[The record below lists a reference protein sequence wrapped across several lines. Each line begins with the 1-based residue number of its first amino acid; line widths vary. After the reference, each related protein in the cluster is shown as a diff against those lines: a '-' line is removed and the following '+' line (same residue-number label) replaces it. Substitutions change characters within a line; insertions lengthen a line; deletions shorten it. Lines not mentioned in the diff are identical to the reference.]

1 MAPSPFAVAGMA
13 STSTS
18 HLNHNPNLNTWGGAS
33 TSGSLSNSF
42 TDTLSQSRSHYQ
54 PGYLMSASQANN
66 SPTGAQRVD
75 EAPVVQTK
83 AKMNNAFSRGPSSDF
98 GMDSMFQSTRQRQTL
113 ADEDAPP
120 MSSVND
126 IPTEMY
132 AAADSNNSFQPRASA
147 FTSPSRSAFGRR
159 PPPPSSSSTQAQQPM
174 LYIIVFGYPPDKYSL
189 TAEYFQSLTGG
200 GSASVSDPDPHAE
213 IVNCFRIGYR
223 DPRGR
228 DARGK
233 EERGGAGWELD
244 GWGEVGVCG
253 GVGAIPRVLLRLA
266 IHTLRTPTT
275 VGRGVVRTTR
285 SSRPSHSVAQPLA
298 KDPAQ
303 AEALLNQPLVARHT
317 SPDPMAVDSPSPSPS
332 LNPNN
337 SNNPGFGLG
346 ATVGTPIK
354 LAPSASAFRR
364 GGASPSKPPAAQ
376 AQQAPSAQGWGA
388 AAAAPATPVAP
399 AEKAAGKGVIGQV
412 SDMIFGW

>member
-132 AAADSNNSFQPRASA
+132 AAADSSNSFQPRASA
-147 FTSPSRSAFGRR
+147 FTSPSKSAFGRR

-223 DPRGR
+223 DPA
-228 DARGK
+228 DAMRAVRK
-233 EERGGAGWELD
+233 N
-244 GWGEVGVCG
+244 GEVLG
-253 GVGAIPRVLLRLA
+253 GSWMVGAKWA
-266 IHTLRTPTT
+266 
-275 VGRGVVRTTR
+275 
-285 SSRPSHSVAQPLA
+285 
-298 KDPAQ
+298 DPAQ

-317 SPDPMAVDSPSPSPS
+317 SPDPMAVDSPSPSAS

-337 SNNPGFGLG
+337 SNSGFGLG

-388 AAAAPATPVAP
+388 AVAPATPVAP
-399 AEKAAGKGVIGQV
+399 AEKAGKGVIGQV

>member
-174 LYIIVFGYPPDKYSL
+174 LYII
-189 TAEYFQSLTGG
+189 SLTGG

-223 DPRGR
+223 DPA
-228 DARGK
+228 DAMRAVRK
-233 EERGGAGWELD
+233 N
-244 GWGEVGVCG
+244 GEVLG
-253 GVGAIPRVLLRLA
+253 GSWMVGAKWA
-266 IHTLRTPTT
+266 
-275 VGRGVVRTTR
+275 
-285 SSRPSHSVAQPLA
+285 
-298 KDPAQ
+298 DPAQ

-337 SNNPGFGLG
+337 SNNSGFGLG

-376 AQQAPSAQGWGA
+376 AQQASSAQGWGA

-399 AEKAAGKGVIGQV
+399 AEKAVGKGVIGQV